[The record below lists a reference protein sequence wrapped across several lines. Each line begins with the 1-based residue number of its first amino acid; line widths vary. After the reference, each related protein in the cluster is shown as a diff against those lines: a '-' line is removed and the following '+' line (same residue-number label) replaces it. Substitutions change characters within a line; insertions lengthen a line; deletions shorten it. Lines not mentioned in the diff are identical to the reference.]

1 MYNVEL
7 MNIVRQTFYIKTK
20 LMNKRIQILSL
31 LFLGFSQVVFSQIK
45 EEKLILDRQREPE
58 VKKIEKKKT
67 SIDAEK
73 NYPPEE
79 KSANPPTYNITN
91 VPASSDFK
99 TSLIQGE
106 DISPKFDAEYQNNYF
121 QLGMGNYGKILA
133 DGNISTKLE
142 GGMEVGGDVHF
153 LSTTGLKK
161 VYDWDSQQN
170 SGNAGVYL
178 NAYGEKGKLS
188 VNANYGLNDYNY
200 YGIYA
205 ITPESN
211 NVDLNQRTNRI
222 KVNGYYDFYANEFLN
237 DVRVKSSFLT
247 DKFNAQENQ
256 AEVLFNLSKH
266 GVELPALDDVKFNAD
281 LGLNL
286 ETINTDFELLNQNSS
301 QYLNGTVSPKLTFFK
316 GNSYLK
322 IGSDFSFL
330 NSKTKSLVRGDDF
343 VLDQEAKS
351 NKTYWFPK
359 AELQFAAADEFKFY
373 AGITG
378 GLKLNSYANLLEEN
392 PFLVSDQELRAT
404 ETKYKFYFG
413 LRGDIDQ
420 NIKYDFSAGFGKMNN
435 ILFFQA
441 NDLFNSA
448 VDYKRPAF
456 DFANTFSS
464 VYDNG
469 TVSEA
474 KASIQY
480 FPLANLALDAEV
492 HFEKYNLDNFE
503 NIFYKPLVKATIG
516 GKYAML
522 DKKLKLGA
530 KAIFASDQTTNSF
543 QVNNEGINPN
553 VYISSE
559 NRNDK
564 VGGFADL
571 NLSAEYQVHKNFSIF
586 ALGNNL
592 LNTQYQTYKGYKVL
606 GAQILGGVKISF

>member
-1 MYNVEL
+1 
-7 MNIVRQTFYIKTK
+7 
-20 LMNKRIQILSL
+20 MNKRFQILSL
-31 LFLGFSQVVFSQIK
+31 LFLGFSQFAFSQIK
-45 EEKLILDRQREPE
+45 EEKLILDRKREPE

-67 SIDAEK
+67 SVEAEK

-79 KSANPPTYNITN
+79 KSANPPTYDITN

-142 GGMEVGGDVHF
+142 NGMEVGGDVHF
-153 LSTTGLKK
+153 LSTNGLRKI
-161 VYDWDSQQN
+161 YDWNSKQN
-170 SGNAGVYL
+170 SGNVGLYL
-178 NAYGEKGKLS
+178 NSYGDKGKFS
-188 VNANYGLNDYNY
+188 INADYGLNDYNY

-205 ITPESN
+205 FDPGSSN
-211 NVDLNQRTNRI
+211 IDLKQKTNRI
-222 KVNGYYDFYANEFLN
+222 KLNGYYDFYSNEILN

-247 DKFNAQENQ
+247 DHFHAKENQ
-256 AEVLFNLSKH
+256 AEILVNLSKH
-266 GVELPALDDVKFNAD
+266 GVELPKFDDVNFNAD
-281 LGLNL
+281 LGVNL
-286 ETINTDFELLNQNSS
+286 ETVQSDFDILNKNSS
-301 QYLNGTVSPKLTFFK
+301 EFFNATLAPKMTFFK
-316 GNSYLK
+316 GKSYVM

-330 NSKTKSLVRGDDF
+330 NAKNSNLVLAD
-343 VLDQEAKS
+343 KIKN
-351 NKTYWFPK
+351 NKTFWFPK

-378 GLKLNSYANLLEEN
+378 GLKLNTFANLLEEN
-392 PFLVSDQELRAT
+392 PYLVSDQELRPT

-420 NIKYDFSAGFGKMNN
+420 NIKYNFSAGFGKMND
-435 ILFFQA
+435 ILFFKA
-441 NDLFNSA
+441 NDLYNYA
-448 VDYKRPAF
+448 VDYNRPAY

-474 KASIQY
+474 KASVQY
-480 FPLANLALDAEV
+480 FPLANLALDAELS
-492 HFEKYNLDNFE
+492 FEKYMLDNYDD
-503 NIFYKPLVKATIG
+503 IYYKPLVKASIG

-522 DKKLKLGA
+522 DKKLNLGA
-530 KAIFASDQTTNSF
+530 KVFFATDQTTNSF
-543 QVNNEGINPN
+543 VLDNDGINPDVFFSVQN
-553 VYISSE
+553 T
-559 NRNDK
+559 NDK

-606 GAQILGGVKISF
+606 GAQILAGVKIHF

>member
-1 MYNVEL
+1 
-7 MNIVRQTFYIKTK
+7 
-20 LMNKRIQILSL
+20 MNKRIQHIFFIGL
-31 LFLGFSQVVFSQIK
+31 LFSSTAVFSQIK
-45 EEKLILDRQREPE
+45 EEKLILDRKREPE

-67 SIDAEK
+67 SIEAEK

-79 KSANPPTYNITN
+79 KSANPPTYDITN

-133 DGNISTKLE
+133 DGNISTELE
-142 GGMEVGGDVHF
+142 NGMEVGADVHF
-153 LSTTGLKK
+153 LSTAGLRK
-161 VYDWDSQQN
+161 VYDWKSKQN
-170 SGNAGVYL
+170 SADIGLYL
-178 NAYGEKGKLS
+178 NSYGETGKFS
-188 VNANYGLNDYNY
+188 INADYGLNDYNY

-205 ITPESN
+205 LTPASN
-211 NVDLNQRTNRI
+211 NVDLKQKTNRI
-222 KVNGYYDFYANEFLN
+222 KVNGYYDFYSNDILN
-237 DVRVKSSFLT
+237 DVRVKSSFLS
-247 DKFNAQENQ
+247 DHFNAKENQ
-256 AEVLFNLSKH
+256 AEVLVNLSKH
-266 GVELPALDDVKFNAD
+266 GVEFPAFDDVTFNAD

-286 ETINTDFELLNQNSS
+286 ETVKTDFELLDKNSS
-301 QYLNGTVSPKLTFFK
+301 QYLNATLSPKATFFK
-316 GNSYLK
+316 GKSYLM

-330 NSKTKSLVRGDDF
+330 NGKNSNMMLAEQNKN
-343 VLDQEAKS
+343 

-378 GLKLNSYANLLEEN
+378 GLKLNTYANLLEEN
-392 PFLVSDQELRAT
+392 PYLVSDQELRAT

-420 NIKYDFSAGFGKMNN
+420 QIKYDFSAGFGKMND
-435 ILFFQA
+435 ILFFRA
-441 NDLFNSA
+441 NDLFNYE
-448 VDYKRPAF
+448 VDYRRQAY

-474 KASIQY
+474 KGSVQY

-492 HFEKYNLDNFE
+492 NFEKYNLDNYE
-503 NIFYKPLVKATIG
+503 NIFNKPLVRASIG
-516 GKYAML
+516 GKYSML
-522 DKKLKLGA
+522 DKKLNLGA
-530 KAIFASDQTTNSF
+530 KAIFGTDMTTNSF
-543 QVNNEGINPN
+543 QLNREGINLDF
-553 VYISSE
+553 YISE
-559 NRNDK
+559 QNNNDK

-571 NLSAEYQVHKNFSIF
+571 NLSAEYKVHKNFSIF

>member
-1 MYNVEL
+1 MS
-7 MNIVRQTFYIKTK
+7 
-20 LMNKRIQILSL
+20 KRYKILSL
-31 LFLGFSQVVFSQIK
+31 LFLGFSQFAFSQIK
-45 EEKLILDRQREPE
+45 EEKLILDRKREPE

-67 SIDAEK
+67 SIEAEK

-79 KSANPPTYNITN
+79 KSANPPTYDITN

-99 TSLIQGE
+99 TSLIQVE

-133 DGNISTKLE
+133 DGNISTELE
-142 GGMEVGGDVHF
+142 NGMEVGADVHF
-153 LSTTGLKK
+153 LSTAGLRK
-161 VYDWDSQQN
+161 VYDWKSKQN
-170 SGNAGVYL
+170 SADVGLYL
-178 NAYGEKGKLS
+178 NSYGEKGKFS
-188 VNANYGLNDYNY
+188 INADYGLNDYNY

-205 ITPESN
+205 LTPASN
-211 NVDLNQRTNRI
+211 NVDLKQKTSRI
-222 KVNGYYDFYANEFLN
+222 KVNGYYDFYSNDILN
-237 DVRVKSSFLT
+237 DVRVKSSFLS
-247 DKFNAQENQ
+247 DHFNAKENQ
-256 AEVLFNLSKH
+256 AEVLVNLSKH
-266 GVELPALDDVKFNAD
+266 GVELPAFDDVTFNAD

-286 ETINTDFELLNQNSS
+286 ETVKTDFELLDKNSS
-301 QYLNGTVSPKLTFFK
+301 QFLNATLSPKATFFK
-316 GNSYLK
+316 GKSYLM

-330 NSKTKSLVRGDDF
+330 N
-343 VLDQEAKS
+343 AKNS
-351 NKTYWFPK
+351 NMILAEQVKNSKTYWFPK

-392 PFLVSDQELRAT
+392 PYLVSDQDLRAT

-420 NIKYDFSAGFGKMNN
+420 QIKYDFSAGFGKMND
-435 ILFFQA
+435 ILFFRA
-441 NDLFNSA
+441 NDLFNDE
-448 VDYKRPAF
+448 VDYNRPAY

-474 KASIQY
+474 KGSVQY

-492 HFEKYNLDNFE
+492 SFEKYNLDHYD
-503 NIFYKPLVKATIG
+503 NIFNKPLVKASLG
-516 GKYAML
+516 GKYTML
-522 DKKLKLGA
+522 DKKLNLGA
-530 KAIFASDQTTNSF
+530 KAIFATDKTTNSF
-543 QVNNEGINPN
+543 QLSTDGINPDF
-553 VYISSE
+553 YRSE
-559 NRNDK
+559 QDNNDK

-571 NLSAEYQVHKNFSIF
+571 NLSAEYKVHKNFSIF

>member
-1 MYNVEL
+1 
-7 MNIVRQTFYIKTK
+7 
-20 LMNKRIQILSL
+20 MNKRFQILSL
-31 LFLGFSQVVFSQIK
+31 LFLGFSQFAFSQIK
-45 EEKLILDRQREPE
+45 DEKLILDRKREPE

-67 SIDAEK
+67 SIEAEK

-79 KSANPPTYNITN
+79 KSANPPTYDITN

-99 TSLIQGE
+99 TSIIQGE

-121 QLGMGNYGKILA
+121 QLGMGNYGKIIA

-142 GGMEVGGDVHF
+142 NGMEVGGDVHF
-153 LSTTGLKK
+153 LSTNGLRK
-161 VYDWDSQQN
+161 VYDWN
-170 SGNAGVYL
+170 SKQSTANVGLFL
-178 NAYGEKGKLS
+178 NSYGEKGKLS
-188 VNANYGLNDYNY
+188 VSADYGLNDYNY

-205 ITPESN
+205 LTPASN
-211 NVDLNQRTNRI
+211 EVDLQQKTNRI
-222 KVNGYYDFYANEFLN
+222 KVNGYYDFYSNEILN
-237 DVRVKSSFLT
+237 DVRLKSSFLS
-247 DKFNAQENQ
+247 DHFGSKENQ
-256 AEVLFNLSKH
+256 AEVLVNLSKH
-266 GVELPALDDVKFNAD
+266 GVELPNFDDVKFNAD

-286 ETINTDFELLNQNSS
+286 ETVKTDFDLLDKNSS
-301 QYLNGTVSPKLTFFK
+301 QFLNATLAPKVTFFK
-316 GNSYLK
+316 GNSYLM

-330 NSKTKSLVRGDDF
+330 NAKNSNLIVA
-343 VLDQEAKS
+343 DQIQN

-378 GLKLNSYANLLEEN
+378 GLKLNSYADLLEQN
-392 PFLVSDQELRAT
+392 PYLVSDQELRAT

-420 NIKYDFSAGFGKMNN
+420 NIKYDFSAGFGKMND
-435 ILFFQA
+435 ILFFKA
-441 NDLFNSA
+441 NDLFNST
-448 VDYKRPAF
+448 VDYNRPAY

-474 KASIQY
+474 KASVQY

-492 HFEKYNLDNFE
+492 NFEKYLLDNYE
-503 NIFYKPLVKATIG
+503 NIFNKPLVRASLG
-516 GKYAML
+516 AKYSML
-522 DKKLKLGA
+522 DKKLNLGA
-530 KAIFASDQTTNSF
+530 KAIFTTDQTTNSF
-543 QVNNEGINPN
+543 ELNNGGINSN
-553 VYISSE
+553 VFISSE

-571 NLSAEYQVHKNFSIF
+571 NLSAEYKVHKNFSIF

>member
-1 MYNVEL
+1 
-7 MNIVRQTFYIKTK
+7 
-20 LMNKRIQILSL
+20 MNKRIQHIFFIGL
-31 LFLGFSQVVFSQIK
+31 LFTSTAVFSQIK
-45 EEKLILDRQREPE
+45 EEKLILDRKREPE

-67 SIDAEK
+67 SIEAEK

-79 KSANPPTYNITN
+79 KSANPPTYDITN

-133 DGNISTKLE
+133 DGNISTELE
-142 GGMEVGGDVHF
+142 NGMEVGADVHF
-153 LSTTGLKK
+153 LSTAGLRK
-161 VYDWDSQQN
+161 VYDWKSKQN
-170 SGNAGVYL
+170 SADIGLYL
-178 NAYGEKGKLS
+178 NSYGETGKFS
-188 VNANYGLNDYNY
+188 INADYGLNDYNY

-205 ITPESN
+205 LTPASN
-211 NVDLNQRTNRI
+211 NVDLRQKTNRI
-222 KVNGYYDFYANEFLN
+222 KVNGYYDFYSNDILN
-237 DVRVKSSFLT
+237 DVRVKSSFLS
-247 DKFNAQENQ
+247 DHFNAKENQ
-256 AEVLFNLSKH
+256 AEVLVNLSKH
-266 GVELPALDDVKFNAD
+266 GVEFPAFDDVTFNAD

-286 ETINTDFELLNQNSS
+286 ETVKTDFELLDKNSS
-301 QYLNGTVSPKLTFFK
+301 QYLNATLSPKATFFK
-316 GNSYLK
+316 GKSYLM

-330 NSKTKSLVRGDDF
+330 NGKNSNMMLAEQNKN
-343 VLDQEAKS
+343 

-378 GLKLNSYANLLEEN
+378 GLKLNTYANLLEEN
-392 PFLVSDQELRAT
+392 PYLVSDQELRAT

-420 NIKYDFSAGFGKMNN
+420 QIKYDFSAGFGKMND
-435 ILFFQA
+435 ILFFRA
-441 NDLFNSA
+441 NDLFNYE
-448 VDYKRPAF
+448 VDYRRQAY

-474 KASIQY
+474 KGSVQY

-492 HFEKYNLDNFE
+492 NFEKYNLDNYE
-503 NIFYKPLVKATIG
+503 NIFNKPLVRASIG
-516 GKYAML
+516 GKYSML
-522 DKKLKLGA
+522 DKKLNLGA
-530 KAIFASDQTTNSF
+530 KAIFGTDMTTNSF
-543 QVNNEGINPN
+543 QLNREGINPDF
-553 VYISSE
+553 YISE
-559 NRNDK
+559 QNNNDK

-571 NLSAEYQVHKNFSIF
+571 NLSAEYKVHKNFSIF